1 MIRAPLMAR
10 IYEVLEPRRALL
22 LAATLTLLLLL
33 GAGMLR
39 MRVSENILAMLPDQ
53 AQGLFAD
60 FELLHRAPFL
70 HKALV
75 TVSAESD
82 AAVPDLTTAARNLAA
97 ALTDATNGQ
106 TRGLFTRVECGPPA
120 EAGPGTLTALL
131 ANQPNYATPESLRAL
146 EARLAPEAVRES
158 LRRDWAR
165 MNGPEGWAMKDLLR
179 LDPLDFRA
187 TALQRIA
194 AANLLP
200 GIRLRDGVF
209 VSADGRHALLVA
221 ETPIDITDSS
231 GSDRLLRAFA
241 ATAKTTLPEGFTATI
256 VSGHLYA
263 QANAAAIKS
272 DMRLIMVV
280 SSVSLVAIFLLFLR
294 SLQAGWVLL
303 IPLGAL
309 CAGGV
314 AVSLTYAD
322 VSGITLGFG
331 GVLLGISVDYGL
343 HAFIALKQGGE
354 SRAALLARVSR
365 PVLLGAATTMAAFGV
380 LLLSDL
386 PAQRQLAVFS
396 LAGLAMALLLAL
408 VVLPHLV
415 SPSPLKR
422 FPLPDF
428 AGLAQKRRSFVLLLG
443 LGLLAMAAWQA
454 RSIHFDGNLRAL
466 GLASQAIDA
475 AETRVRETWGD
486 VRGKALVL
494 VQGDSLEQALEAN
507 DRLYAGLRGG
517 LPSGQVVSLAALL
530 PAASTQAASR
540 ELWRSFW
547 ENRGPEV
554 LRTVHAEGRALGFSE
569 RAFEPFR
576 NLVATAPAPLTAE
589 RLRALGLERMIE
601 GLILPP
607 HNSTEPWGVLT
618 LAPDT
623 DEAARLT
630 AEASQ
635 GQARFVSQSRFGRDL
650 GQALRDDFVRFL
662 LLACLGVGLILL
674 IALRSPRRVLLV
686 MTPVLTGVACLLT
699 VMGLGGMSFNLYN
712 MAATIL
718 IIGLGVDYGVF
729 MLERLE
735 RRTDLGTER
744 AVLLSGLTTLA
755 GFGSLA
761 LASHPALNSIG
772 LTVLVGMAGTLPG
785 ALLLLPA
792 LARSRHD

>member
-1 MIRAPLMAR
+1 MTSTPILAR
-10 IYEVLEPRRALL
+10 LYRVLEPRRTLL
-22 LAATLTLLLLL
+22 FIATLGLFLLL

-39 MRVSENILAMLPDQ
+39 MRVSENIMAMLPDQ
-53 AQGLFAD
+53 AESLFAD

-75 TVSAESD
+75 TVSAKD
-82 AAVPDLTTAARNLAA
+82 DTAASGLTTAARNLAE
-97 ALTDATNGQ
+97 ALATSQ
-106 TRGLFTRVECGPPA
+106 AHDLFTRVEYGPPA
-120 EAGPGTLTALL
+120 EAGPGTLTAIL

-146 EARLAPEAVRES
+146 ETKLAPEAVRES
-158 LRRDWAR
+158 LRADWAL
-165 MNGPEGWAMKDLLR
+165 MNGPEGWAMKDLVR
-179 LDPLDFRA
+179 LDPLNFRA
-187 TALQRIA
+187 TALKGIA

-209 VSADGRHALLVA
+209 VSGDGRHALLVA

-231 GSDRLLRAFA
+231 GSERLLRAFETIA
-241 ATAKTTLPEGFTATI
+241 ANVLPEGITANV

-263 QANAAAIKS
+263 QANATAIKA
-272 DMRLIMVV
+272 DMRLIMIV
-280 SSVSLVAIFLLFLR
+280 SCVALLAIFLLFLR

-314 AVSLTYAD
+314 AVSLAFSD

-354 SRAALLARVSR
+354 GQATLLARVAR

-396 LAGLAMALLLAL
+396 IAGLAMALLLSL
-408 VVLPHLV
+408 VVLPHLI

-428 AGLAQKRRSFVLLLG
+428 TRLAQGRRPLIVALG
-443 LGLLAMAAWQA
+443 LCLLALAGWQGRA
-454 RSIHFDGNLRAL
+454 IHFDGNLRAL
-466 GLASQAIDA
+466 GLTSKAIDA
-475 AETRVRETWGD
+475 AEIQVRETWGD
-486 VRGKALVL
+486 VRGKAMVL

-507 DRLYAGLRGG
+507 DRLYAGLRDG
-517 LPSGQVVSLAALL
+517 LPSGEVVSLAALL
-530 PAASTQAASR
+530 PSESTQAASR
-540 ELWRSFW
+540 ERWNAFW
-547 ENRGPEV
+547 EDRAPALLKV
-554 LRTVHAEGRALGFSE
+554 LHEEGRALGFSKQ
-569 RAFEPFR
+569 AFEPFR
-576 NLVATAPAPLTAE
+576 NLITQDVAPLSAE
-589 RLRALGLERMIE
+589 GLHALGLERMYE
-601 GLILPP
+601 GLLLPP
-607 HNSTEPWGVLT
+607 QDTGKPWGVLT

-623 DEAARLT
+623 AEAARLT

-635 GQARFVSQSRFGRDL
+635 DQARFVSQSRFGRDL

-662 LLACLGVGLILL
+662 LLACLSVSLILL
-674 IALRSPRRVLLV
+674 LALRSPRRVLLA
-686 MTPVLTGVACLLT
+686 MTPVFAGVAGLLT

-712 MAATIL
+712 MAAAIL
-718 IIGLGVDYGVF
+718 VIGLGVDYGVF

-735 RRTDLGTER
+735 RRTDLGTEH

-792 LARSRHD
+792 LARSQHD